1 MTERLSSPEN
11 ERQPKPLT
19 GLFQLSARNI
29 PLERSPEGKIM
40 PVCNVPRFAI
50 KDVPVVRT
58 DEGWSDFAKLL
69 IDLLEGV
76 DRELYQGSY
85 GVAESPIEELTEN
98 MASGEIRLVSPE
110 EYARAHTNKYGDA
123 IYIPTFW

>member
-1 MTERLSSPEN
+1 
-11 ERQPKPLT
+11 
-19 GLFQLSARNI
+19 
-29 PLERSPEGKIM
+29 M
-40 PVCNVPRFAI
+40 PVRNMPRFAV

-58 DEGWSDFAKLL
+58 EEGWNDFAKLL

-76 DRELYQGSY
+76 DRELYQDSY